1 MLVIDSEDASK
12 SYPFASFAH
21 FLLSQPSKPEKLC
34 STEEIKRG
42 SFNYCACERRT
53 PSAPDVLR
61 YRLTMTVDDLK
72 LSPFPGDDPQ
82 RTIDE

>member
-1 MLVIDSEDASK
+1 VIDSENASK

-21 FLLSQPSKPEKLC
+21 FYFPSRANRKNCARL
-34 STEEIKRG
+34 EEIKRG

-53 PSAPDVLR
+53 PSAPNVLW